1 MGTTGHVQQWELQRE
16 LVAENQHFSS
26 GWAFQALMWQES
38 DVGRLLRRAEWA
50 VLIFSGW
57 KSHLLIGFLHVPF
70 FSGCDVMIRTID

>member
-38 DVGRLLRRAEWA
+38 DVGRLLRGAEWA
-50 VLIFSGW
+50 MLIFSVLEI
-57 KSHLLIGFLHVPF
+57 SLIGFLHVPF
-70 FSGCDVMIRTID
+70 LFWLRCHDQDH

>member
-38 DVGRLLRRAEWA
+38 AVGRLLRWAEWA
-50 VLIFSGW
+50 VLIFSVLGI
-57 KSHLLIGFLHVPF
+57 SFIGFLHVPF
-70 FSGCDVMIRTID
+70 FSGCGVMIKTID